1 MDMARSP
8 EQHACCNVHRRQQEE
23 LCAERQR
30 VDAAHAV
37 ARQSM
42 EALRGRE
49 LPGAGAGGPE
59 AEARLAREAEQ
70 AMHQVL
76 RPSSLPDFLTR
87 GC

>member
-1 MDMARSP
+1 MCIGLLY
-8 EQHACCNVHRRQQEE
+8 ACRQQQEE
-23 LCAERQR
+23 LCVDRQR
-30 VDAAHAV
+30 VDAAHA
-37 ARQSM
+37 AAQQSL

-59 AEARLAREAEQ
+59 AEARLAQEAEE